1 MARALGALDEHERLH
16 LWALVCLKSSDT
28 EIVNEAIALIEKAGA
43 LEGCLNDARKL
54 VEDAW
59 VALTPLVEDSLA
71 KVMLRAFGWYVLERH
86 Y

>member
-1 MARALGALDEHERLH
+1 MLIPVFHCGTCAWAGEGKSGVGLAIPSPLD
-16 LWALVCLKSSDT
+16 
-28 EIVNEAIALIEKAGA
+28 
-43 LEGCLNDARKL
+43 GCLDQARTL

-59 VALTPLVEDSLA
+59 LALNPLVEESLA

>member
-1 MARALGALDEHERLH
+1 MQRLDRDKRAWLWEKVSARTDDQTVVKA
-16 LWALVCLKSSDT
+16 V
-28 EIVNEAIALIEKAGA
+28 IALMEECGA
-43 LEGCLNDARKL
+43 VQDCEDEARQL

-59 VALTPLVEDSLA
+59 HKLKPLVEASMP